1 MTYLDKLLQR
11 WRVRKAAQF
20 IPPGAR
26 VLDIGTADGALF
38 RALADVRDSVG
49 VDLDLDH
56 NKLPKSPGV
65 TFYQGTFPQVL
76 PNPRTFDVIT
86 MLATLEHIPESALDG
101 LAADCAAHLRPG
113 GKLILTVPSPRVDT
127 ILPVLQK
134 LGVIDGM
141 AAEQHHGFD
150 VQRTP
155 FIFQAHSFRLRSHQ
169 RFQLGLNHLFVF
181 ELE

>member
-1 MTYLDKLLQR
+1 MTYFDKLLQR

-20 IPPGAR
+20 VPPGAS

-56 NKLPKSPGV
+56 SKLPKSQAV
-65 TFYQGTFPQVL
+65 TFYQGTFPQAL

-113 GKLILTVPSPRVDT
+113 GRLILTVPSPRVDT
-127 ILPVLQK
+127 ILAVLQK
-134 LGVIDGM
+134 LRVIDGM

-150 VQRTP
+150 VRKTP
-155 FIFQAHSFRLRSHQ
+155 SIFEAHAFVLRSHQ
-169 RFQLGLNHLFVF
+169 KFQLGLNNLFVF
-181 ELE
+181 ELG